1 MHVRPLLSVLPL
13 LSALVLGLDGCGGKD
28 EAGMPPLTPEPGDSR
43 LADLTAPAKDSYPA
57 RLVLYKFLRGVAAGN
72 VKACALLTPDYDR
85 AAFGRPGGCRAGGLA
100 AARRKLRPADLA
112 ALRGVT
118 VPTCEDGPDEGE
130 YTVAFGDLK
139 WKGDPARPGG
149 VLAAKFT
156 LRKTGTRWLVAG

>member
-1 MHVRPLLSVLPL
+1 MRVRPLLSALPL
-13 LSALVLGLDGCGGKD
+13 LPALIFGIGGCGGKD
-28 EAGMPPLTPEPGDSR
+28 EVGLPPLTPEPGDSR
-43 LADLTAPAKDSYPA
+43 LADLTAPEKDSFPA

-72 VKACALLTPDYDR
+72 VKVCALLAPAYDR

-100 AARRKLRPADLA
+100 AARRTLRPADLA

-118 VPTCEDGPDEGE
+118 VPSCEDGPGEGE

-156 LRKTGTRWLVAG
+156 LHKTGARWLIAA